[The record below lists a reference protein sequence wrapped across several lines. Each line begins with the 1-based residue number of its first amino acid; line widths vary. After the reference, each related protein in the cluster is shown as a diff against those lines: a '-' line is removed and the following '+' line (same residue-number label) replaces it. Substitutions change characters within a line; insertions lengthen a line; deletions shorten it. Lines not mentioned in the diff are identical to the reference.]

1 MSGVQLITEVRIAG
15 KVISQLSRKG
25 DWMSPVV
32 LVIIGAR
39 CRRFVA
45 QHLPM
50 AESVSRVVLAD
61 QTIWT
66 VWSSSVI
73 FFSTSHSGPVGKQ
86 KEHVSQ
92 NLLPAYLGN
101 RADLVWYW
109 VLWWIPIESN
119 EEGISAWHFTEGQ
132 HPDAAPT
139 ILEKKATRAV
149 RRMWIARNY
158 PRYPLWFARLTGR
171 RSVTV
176 MSEVAKINERTSVFH
191 VLPSI
196 LLRLREL

>member
-32 LVIIGAR
+32 LVIGAR
-39 CRRFVA
+39 CGRFVA

-61 QTIWT
+61 QTTWT

-109 VLWWIPIESN
+109 VLLWIPIESN
-119 EEGISAWHFTEGQ
+119 EEGISAGRKGSLTFHKRAASGRSADDFRKKG
-132 HPDAAPT
+132 HPGSAPNVK
-139 ILEKKATRAV
+139 LRAV
-149 RRMWIARNY
+149 ILDT
-158 PRYPLWFARLTGR
+158 LWDSLGSPGAVR
-171 RSVTV
+171 
-176 MSEVAKINERTSVFH
+176 
-191 VLPSI
+191 
-196 LLRLREL
+196 